1 MKLSRDII
9 MKVFSYIDNE
19 TIKKIEMPYEY
30 YKQYLIQ
37 RNVSNKREIW
47 YKGIYNNLYNRC
59 FSCEHEF
66 NNDLYLMIICFDCEM
81 LLDNYCNYPIIC
93 IKCFEKKNIKRG
105 KIYISSCPS
114 CKDNKMHVAI
124 TPYS

>member
-66 NNDLYLMIICFDCEM
+66 NNDLYLMIICFECEM

-114 CKDNKMHVAI
+114 LSLIHI
-124 TPYS
+124 